1 MGLFQEWQLR
11 RERLGFDLQCS
22 SRAPVEAVRC
32 EVDLRLSRIGRL
44 DLLLRSFFFGFT
56 FFKFQT
62 DSVSVGCNRLS
73 QTKGR
78 MDASRKKRRVYLLF
92 GSGGGGHKASA
103 EAFNTVC
110 EQV

>member
-1 MGLFQEWQLR
+1 
-11 RERLGFDLQCS
+11 
-22 SRAPVEAVRC
+22 
-32 EVDLRLSRIGRL
+32 
-44 DLLLRSFFFGFT
+44 
-56 FFKFQT
+56 
-62 DSVSVGCNRLS
+62 
-73 QTKGR
+73 